1 MFLFSRERENVN
13 VWDRT
18 PWRAGGWYL
27 GLFFYFF
34 LPLASQSPYP
44 IIVQSVANFRAH
56 LSQFLARVIF
66 AIST

>member
-1 MFLFSRERENVN
+1 MEQNPL
-13 VWDRT
+13 
-18 PWRAGGWYL
+18 AGGGWYL

-34 LPLASQSPYP
+34 LPLASRSPYP

-56 LSQFLARVIF
+56 LCQFLASVIF